1 LDKQKLAVKA
11 TTVQNVYN
19 MLQDL
24 RHIIIF
30 DFRSQEDF
38 KLGHIRKS
46 LNVTPEDYQ
55 ERLTEAMA
63 GAIGP
68 IEPLIAAGETRTLQA
83 WLQTHVWPLG
93 RTVNGEELVEQVSG
107 DTLGAR
113 PFLNHLN
120 GKVEQLLNRT

>member
-1 LDKQKLAVKA
+1 
-11 TTVQNVYN
+11 
-19 MLQDL
+19 
-24 RHIIIF
+24 
-30 DFRSQEDF
+30 
-38 KLGHIRKS
+38 
-46 LNVTPEDYQ
+46 
-55 ERLTEAMA
+55 MA

-83 WLQTHVWPLG
+83 WLQSHVWPLG

-107 DTLGAR
+107 DILGAR